1 MSRVINCL
9 QNSPKEAL
17 ICERRWGRWS
27 GAPILSCLPLH
38 YIHNPRTCSST
49 EAMGN
54 SGGDMSRAEDGA
66 MVAPTVLTP
75 QVSGW
80 AGQGHGDT
88 ALGVAG
94 SWDPAVLPL

>member
-1 MSRVINCL
+1 MSRVISCL

-66 MVAPTVLTP
+66 MVAPTVLAP

-80 AGQGHGDT
+80 AGQGHGDMG
-88 ALGVAG
+88 LGVAG
-94 SWDPAVLPL
+94 SWGPAALPL

>member
-1 MSRVINCL
+1 
-9 QNSPKEAL
+9 
-17 ICERRWGRWS
+17 
-27 GAPILSCLPLH
+27 
-38 YIHNPRTCSST
+38 
-49 EAMGN
+49 MGN

-94 SWDPAVLPL
+94 SWDPAALPL

>member
-1 MSRVINCL
+1 M
-9 QNSPKEAL
+9 
-17 ICERRWGRWS
+17 
-27 GAPILSCLPLH
+27 LSCLPLH

-49 EAMGN
+49 EAN

-66 MVAPTVLTP
+66 MVAPTVLAP

-94 SWDPAVLPL
+94 SWDPAALPL